1 MKVAIITCGADKQNK
16 KCKAKD
22 MYKGSLFVASRKYVE
37 SVYGSNY
44 CILSAKYNLLHP
56 DDVIE
61 PYDMFLGK
69 FKKEEKQKW
78 WNKTAQ
84 MLLGMQQNV
93 ILAKT
98 ATVCRQSVNGNSLQ
112 VVEMRRR
119 MTNTLMREVIPL
131 GRLLGIT
138 TTAEERLILWVQRK
152 QIH

>member
-84 MLLGMQQNV
+84 MLLEEYPENTEYEFFCGKDYIEGVLPILDEAGRKYNCYLNDLGMGYKIQWYQQHTKKPTKK
-93 ILAKT
+93 LF
-98 ATVCRQSVNGNSLQ
+98 
-112 VVEMRRR
+112 
-119 MTNTLMREVIPL
+119 
-131 GRLLGIT
+131 
-138 TTAEERLILWVQRK
+138 
-152 QIH
+152 